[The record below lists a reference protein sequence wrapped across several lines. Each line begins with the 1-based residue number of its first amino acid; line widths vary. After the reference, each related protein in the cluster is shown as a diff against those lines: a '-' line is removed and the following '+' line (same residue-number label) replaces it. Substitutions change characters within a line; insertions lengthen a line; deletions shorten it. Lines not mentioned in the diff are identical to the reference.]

1 MEKVIF
7 SIKDT
12 VTGEF
17 DDPFFMKNR
26 AEAIRALKAGVNS
39 PQETKIS
46 KFAADLA
53 LYELGLL
60 ETQTGETKSH
70 VDFVCNAIDLKD

>member
-46 KFAADLA
+46 KFAGDLA
-53 LYELGLL
+53 LYELGSFD
-60 ETQTGETKSH
+60 TQIGEIEISI
-70 VDFVCNAIDLKD
+70 DFVCNAIDLKE